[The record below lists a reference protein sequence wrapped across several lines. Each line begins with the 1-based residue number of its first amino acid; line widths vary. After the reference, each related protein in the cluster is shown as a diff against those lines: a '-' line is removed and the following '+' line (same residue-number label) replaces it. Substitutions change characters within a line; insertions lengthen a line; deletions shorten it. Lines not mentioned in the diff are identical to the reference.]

1 MTKQAIEATLEDEQA
16 NLRHHEEQMGRARS
30 ARDAAILNAVE
41 AGMSMYRI
49 AQVIGISQQA
59 VGQIVRANA

>member
-1 MTKQAIEATLEDEQA
+1 MNTTERDLRDLQAALQYREEQA
-16 NLRHHEEQMGRARS
+16 AQARRQ
-30 ARDAAILNAVE
+30 RDAGILRAVE

-59 VGQIVRANA
+59 VAQIVKSRKL